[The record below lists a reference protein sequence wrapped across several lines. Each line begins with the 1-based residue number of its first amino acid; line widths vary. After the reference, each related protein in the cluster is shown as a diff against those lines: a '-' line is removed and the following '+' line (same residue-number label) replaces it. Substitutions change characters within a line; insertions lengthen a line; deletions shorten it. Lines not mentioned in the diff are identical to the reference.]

1 MNEAIPNYY
10 FYRAADI
17 TPNFLKSIGIEAVG
31 IDLDNTTVFDMT
43 FNPLPGVK
51 EWLKSLKDAG
61 LKLVIISNTNN
72 LRARIISREF
82 SIKCFALARKPSPKK
97 ILAGLNYTGV
107 SPDKFAFIGDQLFYD
122 IAAANRAGVVS
133 IKVDP
138 TAPEILF
145 ASKFRRRREKER
157 EFMELY
163 KDEYPEMRGLND
175 EY

>member
-43 FNPLPGVK
+43 FTPLPGVK
-51 EWLKSLKDAG
+51 DWLASLKDAG

-72 LRARIISREF
+72 LRAKIISREF

-97 ILAGLNYTGV
+97 ILAAVNYTGV
-107 SPDKFAFIGDQLFYD
+107 APGKFAFIGDQLFYD

-157 EFMELY
+157 GFIELY
-163 KDEYPEMRGLND
+163 KDEYPKMRGLND

>member
-1 MNEAIPNYY
+1 MHEAIPNYY
-10 FYRAADI
+10 FYRAADVSAK
-17 TPNFLKSIGIEAVG
+17 FLKSIGIEAVG
-31 IDLDNTTVFDMT
+31 IDLDNTAVFDMT
-43 FNPLPGVK
+43 PTPLPGVK
-51 EWLKSLKDAG
+51 EWLQSLRDAG
-61 LKLVIISNTNN
+61 FKLVFISNTNN
-72 LRARIISREF
+72 LRAKFISRKF

-122 IAAANRAGVVS
+122 IVAANRAGVVS

-138 TAPEILF
+138 TSPEILF

-157 EFMELY
+157 EFIKLY
-163 KDEYPEMRGLND
+163 KDEYPKMRGLND

>member
-10 FYRAADI
+10 FHRAADI
-17 TPNFLKSIGIEAVG
+17 TPGFLNSIGVEAVG
-31 IDLDNTTVFDMT
+31 IDLDNTAVFDMT
-43 FNPLPGVK
+43 PTPLPGVK
-51 EWLKSLKDAG
+51 EWLNSLREAG
-61 LKLVIISNTNN
+61 FRLVFISNTNN
-72 LRARIISREF
+72 LRAKFIGRKF
-82 SIKCFALARKPSPKK
+82 KIKSFALARKPSPKK

-122 IAAANRAGVVS
+122 IAAANRAGVIS

-145 ASKFRRRREKER
+145 ASKFKRRREKER
-157 EFMELY
+157 EFIELY
-163 KDEYPEMRGLND
+163 KNEYPKMRGLND